1 MKQSKYYNKNIYVGV
16 KTAENIEFITEMTG
30 ETGITRIVSAAIRCY
45 VEQLRIQNQLK
56 GE

>member
-30 ETGITRIVSAAIRCY
+30 ETGMTKIVSSAIRCY